1 MMDVQ
6 VAGQGL
12 KKSDFNILGEDMEI
26 KEVSSKIKLVE
37 DNIRRVIVGKDK
49 NIELMLVSLLAD
61 GHVLLEDR
69 PGTGKT
75 TMARCLAESIS
86 GVFKRVQFTPDLL
99 PSDIT
104 GINIFNRSVSEFEF
118 VPGPVFANI
127 LLADEINRATP
138 RTQSALLEA
147 MGERQVSIDG
157 VTRSL
162 TEPFFVIATENSIE
176 NAGTYPLP
184 EAELDRFSMK
194 VSMDDT
200 DCNDEL
206 AIINRFI
213 SGEQE
218 INIEN
223 VVDVS
228 DVVEMKK
235 CIRDVFVHECVKKY
249 IVDIIMKTRNTPHIS
264 CGASSRGTLM
274 LARCSQAYAAIKGRD
289 YVEPDDVRYIAP
301 YVLGHRII
309 AVNSMADTRSCY
321 RFIEDIV
328 GGIQVPVESWER

>member
-1 MMDVQ
+1 
-6 VAGQGL
+6 
-12 KKSDFNILGEDMEI
+12 MEI
-26 KEVSSKIKLVE
+26 KEIASKIKLIK
-37 DNIRRVIVGKDK
+37 DNISRVIVGKDK
-49 NIELMLVSLLAD
+49 AIELMLVSLLAD

-104 GINIFNRSVSEFEF
+104 GINIFNRSTSEFEF

-147 MGERQVSIDG
+147 MGERQVSTDG
-157 VTRSL
+157 VTRAL

-194 VSMDDT
+194 ISMEDT
-200 DCNDEL
+200 DSNEEL

-213 SGEQE
+213 AGEKE
-218 INIEN
+218 IKIES
-223 VVDVS
+223 VVDIS
-228 DVVEMKK
+228 DIMEMKK
-235 CIRDVFVHECVKKY
+235 SIKGVFVHECVKKY
-249 IVDIIMKTRNTPHIS
+249 IVDIIMGTRKNPHIS

-274 LARCSQAYAAIKGRD
+274 LAGCSQAYAAMRGRG
-289 YVEPDDVRYIAP
+289 YVEPDDVRAVAP

-309 AVNSMADTRSCY
+309 AVNSMGDTRNSY
-321 RFIEDIV
+321 RLIENIV
-328 GGIQVPVESWER
+328 GEIQVPVESWER

>member
-1 MMDVQ
+1 
-6 VAGQGL
+6 
-12 KKSDFNILGEDMEI
+12 MEI
-26 KEVSSKIKLVE
+26 KETASKIKFIK
-37 DNIRRVIVGKDK
+37 DNISRVIVGKDK
-49 NIELMLVSLLAD
+49 AIELMLVSLLAD

-104 GINIFNRSVSEFEF
+104 GINIFNRSTSEFEF

-147 MGERQVSIDG
+147 MGERQVSTDG
-157 VTRSL
+157 VTRAL

-194 VSMDDT
+194 LSMEDT
-200 DCNDEL
+200 DSNEEL

-218 INIEN
+218 IKIES
-223 VVDVS
+223 VVDIS
-228 DVVEMKK
+228 DIVEMKK
-235 CIRDVFVHECVKKY
+235 SIKGVFVHECVKKY
-249 IVDIIMKTRNTPHIS
+249 MVDIIMGTRKNPHIS

-274 LARCSQAYAAIKGRD
+274 LARCSQAYAAVKGRD
-289 YVEPDDVRYIAP
+289 YVEPDDVRAVAP

-309 AVNSMADTRSCY
+309 AVNSMGDTRNSY
-321 RFIEDIV
+321 RLIENIV
-328 GGIQVPVESWER
+328 GEIQVPVESWER

>member
-1 MMDVQ
+1 
-6 VAGQGL
+6 
-12 KKSDFNILGEDMEI
+12 MEI
-26 KEVSSKIKLVE
+26 KEIASKIKLIK
-37 DNIRRVIVGKDK
+37 DNISRVIVGKDK
-49 NIELMLVSLLAD
+49 AIELMLVSLLAD

-75 TMARCLAESIS
+75 TMARCLAVSIS

-104 GINIFNRSVSEFEF
+104 GINIFNRSTSEFEF

-147 MGERQVSIDG
+147 MGERQVSTDG
-157 VTRSL
+157 VTRAL

-194 VSMDDT
+194 ISMEDT
-200 DCNDEL
+200 DSNEEL

-213 SGEQE
+213 AGEKE
-218 INIEN
+218 IKIES
-223 VVDVS
+223 VVDIS
-228 DVVEMKK
+228 DIMEMKK
-235 CIRDVFVHECVKKY
+235 SIKGVFVHECVKKY
-249 IVDIIMKTRNTPHIS
+249 IVDIIMGTRKNPHIS

-274 LARCSQAYAAIKGRD
+274 LAGCSQAYAAMRGRG
-289 YVEPDDVRYIAP
+289 YVEPDDVRAVAP

-309 AVNSMADTRSCY
+309 AVNSMGDTRNSY
-321 RFIEDIV
+321 RLIENIV
-328 GGIQVPVESWER
+328 GEIQVPVESWER

>member
-1 MMDVQ
+1 
-6 VAGQGL
+6 
-12 KKSDFNILGEDMEI
+12 MEI
-26 KEVSSKIKLVE
+26 KEIASKIKLIR
-37 DNIRRVIVGKDK
+37 DNISRVIVGKDK
-49 NIELMLVSLLAD
+49 AIELMLVSLLAD

-75 TMARCLAESIS
+75 TMSRCLAESIS

-104 GINIFNRSVSEFEF
+104 GINIFNRSTSEFEF

-147 MGERQVSIDG
+147 MGERQVSTDG
-157 VTRSL
+157 VTRAL

-194 VSMDDT
+194 LSMEDT
-200 DCNDEL
+200 DSNEEL

-218 INIEN
+218 IKIES
-223 VVDVS
+223 VVDIS
-228 DVVEMKK
+228 DIVEMKK
-235 CIRDVFVHECVKKY
+235 SIKGVFVHECVKKY
-249 IVDIIMKTRNTPHIS
+249 MVDIIMGTRRNPHIS

-274 LARCSQAYAAIKGRD
+274 LARCSQAYAAMKGRD
-289 YVEPDDVRYIAP
+289 YVEPDDVRAVAP

-309 AVNSMADTRSCY
+309 AVNSMGDTRNSY
-321 RFIEDIV
+321 RLIENIV
-328 GGIQVPVESWER
+328 GEIQVPVESWER

>member
-1 MMDVQ
+1 
-6 VAGQGL
+6 
-12 KKSDFNILGEDMEI
+12 MEI
-26 KEVSSKIKLVE
+26 KEIASKIKLIK
-37 DNIRRVIVGKDK
+37 DNISRVIVGKDK
-49 NIELMLVSLLAD
+49 AIELMLVSLLAD

-104 GINIFNRSVSEFEF
+104 GINIFNRSTSEFEF

-147 MGERQVSIDG
+147 MGERQVSTDG
-157 VTRSL
+157 VTRAL

-194 VSMDDT
+194 ISMEDT
-200 DCNDEL
+200 DSNEEL

-213 SGEQE
+213 AGEKE
-218 INIEN
+218 IKIES
-223 VVDVS
+223 VVDIS
-228 DVVEMKK
+228 DIMEMKK
-235 CIRDVFVHECVKKY
+235 SIKGVFVHECVKKY
-249 IVDIIMKTRNTPHIS
+249 IVGIIMGTRKNPHIS

-274 LARCSQAYAAIKGRD
+274 LAGCSQAYAAMRGRG
-289 YVEPDDVRYIAP
+289 YVEPDDVRAVAP

-309 AVNSMADTRSCY
+309 AVNSMGDTRNSY
-321 RFIEDIV
+321 RLIENIV
-328 GGIQVPVESWER
+328 GEIQVPVESWER

>member
-1 MMDVQ
+1 
-6 VAGQGL
+6 
-12 KKSDFNILGEDMEI
+12 MEI
-26 KEVSSKIKLVE
+26 KEIALKIKLIK
-37 DNIRRVIVGKDK
+37 DNISRVIVGKDK
-49 NIELMLVSLLAD
+49 AIELMLVSLLAD

-104 GINIFNRSVSEFEF
+104 GINIFNRSTSEFEF

-147 MGERQVSIDG
+147 MGERQVSTDG
-157 VTRSL
+157 VTRAL

-194 VSMDDT
+194 ISMEDT
-200 DCNDEL
+200 DSNEEL

-213 SGEQE
+213 AGEKE
-218 INIEN
+218 IKIES
-223 VVDVS
+223 VVDIS
-228 DVVEMKK
+228 DIMEMKK
-235 CIRDVFVHECVKKY
+235 SIKGVFVHECVKKY
-249 IVDIIMKTRNTPHIS
+249 IVDIIMGTRKNPHIS

-274 LARCSQAYAAIKGRD
+274 LAGCSQAYAAMRGRG
-289 YVEPDDVRYIAP
+289 YVEPDDVRAVAP

-309 AVNSMADTRSCY
+309 AVNSMGDTRNSY
-321 RFIEDIV
+321 RLIENIV
-328 GGIQVPVESWER
+328 GEIQVPVESWER

>member
-1 MMDVQ
+1 
-6 VAGQGL
+6 
-12 KKSDFNILGEDMEI
+12 MEI
-26 KEVSSKIKLVE
+26 KEIASKIKLIK
-37 DNIRRVIVGKDK
+37 DNISRVIVGKDK
-49 NIELMLVSLLAD
+49 AIELMLVSLLAD

-104 GINIFNRSVSEFEF
+104 GINIFNRSTSEFEF

-147 MGERQVSIDG
+147 MGERQVSTDG
-157 VTRSL
+157 VTRAL

-184 EAELDRFSMK
+184 EAELDRFAMKISME
-194 VSMDDT
+194 DT
-200 DCNDEL
+200 DSNEEL

-213 SGEQE
+213 AGEKE
-218 INIEN
+218 IKIES
-223 VVDVS
+223 VVDIS
-228 DVVEMKK
+228 DIMEMKK
-235 CIRDVFVHECVKKY
+235 SIKGVFVHECVKKY
-249 IVDIIMKTRNTPHIS
+249 MVDIIMGTRKNPHIS

-274 LARCSQAYAAIKGRD
+274 LAGCSQAYAAMRGRG
-289 YVEPDDVRYIAP
+289 YVEPDDVRAVAP

-309 AVNSMADTRSCY
+309 AVNSMGDTRNSY
-321 RFIEDIV
+321 RLIENIV
-328 GGIQVPVESWER
+328 GEIQVPVESWER

>member
-1 MMDVQ
+1 
-6 VAGQGL
+6 
-12 KKSDFNILGEDMEI
+12 MEI
-26 KEVSSKIKLVE
+26 KEIASKIELIK
-37 DNIRRVIVGKDK
+37 DNISRVIVGKDK
-49 NIELMLVSLLAD
+49 AIELMLVSLLAD

-104 GINIFNRSVSEFEF
+104 GINIFNRSTSEFEF

-138 RTQSALLEA
+138 RTQSPLLEA
-147 MGERQVSIDG
+147 MGERQVRTDG
-157 VTRSL
+157 VTRAL

-184 EAELDRFSMK
+184 EAELDRFAMKISME
-194 VSMDDT
+194 DT
-200 DCNDEL
+200 DSNEEL

-213 SGEQE
+213 AGEKE
-218 INIEN
+218 IKIES
-223 VVDVS
+223 VVDIS
-228 DVVEMKK
+228 DIMEMKK
-235 CIRDVFVHECVKKY
+235 SIKGVFVHECVEKCM
-249 IVDIIMKTRNTPHIS
+249 VDIIVGTRKNSHIS

-274 LARCSQAYAAIKGRD
+274 LAGCSQAYAAMRGRG
-289 YVEPDDVRYIAP
+289 YVEPDDVRAVAP

-309 AVNSMADTRSCY
+309 AVYSMGDTRNSY
-321 RFIEDIV
+321 RLIENIV
-328 GGIQVPVESWER
+328 GEIQVPVESWER

>member
-1 MMDVQ
+1 
-6 VAGQGL
+6 
-12 KKSDFNILGEDMEI
+12 MEI
-26 KEVSSKIKLVE
+26 KEIASKIKLIK
-37 DNIRRVIVGKDK
+37 DNISRVIVGKDK
-49 NIELMLVSLLAD
+49 AIELMLVSLLAD

-104 GINIFNRSVSEFEF
+104 GINIFNRSTSEFEF

-147 MGERQVSIDG
+147 MGERQVSTDG
-157 VTRSL
+157 VTRAL

-194 VSMDDT
+194 ISMEDT
-200 DCNDEL
+200 DSNEEL

-213 SGEQE
+213 AGEKE
-218 INIEN
+218 IKIES
-223 VVDVS
+223 VADIS
-228 DVVEMKK
+228 DIMEMKK
-235 CIRDVFVHECVKKY
+235 CIKGVFVHECVKKY
-249 IVDIIMKTRNTPHIS
+249 IVDIIMGTRKNFHIS

-274 LARCSQAYAAIKGRD
+274 LAGCSQAYAAMRGRG
-289 YVEPDDVRYIAP
+289 YVEPDDVRAVAP

-309 AVNSMADTRSCY
+309 AVNSMGDTRNSY
-321 RFIEDIV
+321 RLIENIV
-328 GGIQVPVESWER
+328 GEIQVPVESWER

>member
-1 MMDVQ
+1 
-6 VAGQGL
+6 
-12 KKSDFNILGEDMEI
+12 MEI
-26 KEVSSKIKLVE
+26 KEIASKIKLIK
-37 DNIRRVIVGKDK
+37 DNISRVIVGKDK
-49 NIELMLVSLLAD
+49 AIELMLVSLLAD

-104 GINIFNRSVSEFEF
+104 GINIFNRSTSEFEF

-147 MGERQVSIDG
+147 MGERQVSTDG
-157 VTRSL
+157 VTRAL

-194 VSMDDT
+194 ISMEDT
-200 DCNDEL
+200 DSNEEL

-213 SGEQE
+213 AGEKE
-218 INIEN
+218 IKIES
-223 VVDVS
+223 VVDIS
-228 DVVEMKK
+228 DIMAMKK
-235 CIRDVFVHECVKKY
+235 SIKGVFVHECVKKY
-249 IVDIIMKTRNTPHIS
+249 MVDIIMETRKNSHIS

-274 LARCSQAYAAIKGRD
+274 LAGCSQAYAAMRGRG
-289 YVEPDDVRYIAP
+289 YVEPDDVRAVAP

-309 AVNSMADTRSCY
+309 AVNSMGDTRNSY
-321 RFIEDIV
+321 RLIENIV
-328 GGIQVPVESWER
+328 GEIQVPVESWER

>member
-1 MMDVQ
+1 
-6 VAGQGL
+6 
-12 KKSDFNILGEDMEI
+12 MEI
-26 KEVSSKIKLVE
+26 KEIASKIKLIK
-37 DNIRRVIVGKDK
+37 DNISRVIVGKDK
-49 NIELMLVSLLAD
+49 AIELMLVSLLAD

-104 GINIFNRSVSEFEF
+104 GINIFNRSTSEFEF

-147 MGERQVSIDG
+147 MGERQVSTDG
-157 VTRSL
+157 VTRAL

-184 EAELDRFSMK
+184 EAELDRFAMKISME
-194 VSMDDT
+194 DT
-200 DCNDEL
+200 DSNEEL

-213 SGEQE
+213 AGEKE
-218 INIEN
+218 IKIES
-223 VVDVS
+223 VVDIS
-228 DVVEMKK
+228 DIMEMKK
-235 CIRDVFVHECVKKY
+235 SIKGIFVHECVKKY
-249 IVDIIMKTRNTPHIS
+249 IVDIIMGTRKNPHIS

-274 LARCSQAYAAIKGRD
+274 LAGCSQAYAAMRGRG
-289 YVEPDDVRYIAP
+289 YVEPDDVRAVAP

-309 AVNSMADTRSCY
+309 AVNSMGDTRNSY
-321 RFIEDIV
+321 RLIENIV
-328 GGIQVPVESWER
+328 GEIQVPVESWER